1 MNENNKKSQSLLSRK
16 IKCLGNCVEKN
27 DFILHP
33 ITLNLIKNN
42 LSKKQCPSELHFI
55 DGELQYTKI
64 CNSNN
69 KFTSNDIQKFMALP
83 YLNLS
88 YSEMLAIY
96 SINTVDNLINWIDN
110 KIKEDVPFQYIN
122 RIINIWIKYN
132 YNDLI
137 NNSNILVKIYNILNN
152 KYWSLDLLKLDKFI
166 LNWFKNKDY
175 NDFSFNLGNDIY
187 IYYKIKY
194 KNKSKK
200 SNK

>member
-1 MNENNKKSQSLLSRK
+1 MNDNTKKSQNLLTRK

-33 ITLNLIKNN
+33 ITLNLIKNK
-42 LSKKQCPSELHFI
+42 LSKTACPSELHFL
-55 DGELQYTKI
+55 DGELKYVKACT
-64 CNSNN
+64 SNKN
-69 KFTSNDIQKFMALP
+69 IMPNDIQKFMALP

-96 SINTVDNLINWIDN
+96 SINTVDDLINWLEN

-152 KYWSLDLLKLDKFI
+152 KYWSLDLPKLDKFI

-175 NDFSFNLGNDIY
+175 EDFSFNLGNDIF
-187 IYYKIKY
+187 IKY
-194 KNKSKK
+194 KKKQNK
-200 SNK
+200 NTPN